1 MTAIPHLNAKTL
13 MAAAT
18 LIFAVGVAKAELDQT
33 QGAVERNREQIQ
45 ILDETV
51 SDLKEESA
59 GNAVRFEQLK
69 TLSEEHKEQLNR
81 IEERMNAVFR
91 RGE

>member
-1 MTAIPHLNAKTL
+1 MSALPHVNAKTI

-33 QGAVERNREQIQ
+33 RGDVEHNRDRIR
-45 ILDETV
+45 ILDESV
-51 SDLKEESA
+51 DDLKEESA

-69 TLSEEHKEQLNR
+69 ALSQEHKEQLDR
-81 IEERMNAVFR
+81 IEEVLMR